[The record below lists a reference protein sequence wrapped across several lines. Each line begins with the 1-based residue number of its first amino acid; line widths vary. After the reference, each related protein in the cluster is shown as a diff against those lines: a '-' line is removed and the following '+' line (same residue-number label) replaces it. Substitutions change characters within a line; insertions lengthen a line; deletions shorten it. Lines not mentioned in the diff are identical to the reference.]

1 MATEDSG
8 STEVSQKF
16 GEKREFRSF
25 NRPLSMYEDRL
36 FPDDEEVKEKFKSGP
51 PQPPQFLYAHYYS
64 PQTIKREVSLV
75 KGVPSEYDDLL
86 ISEIGTIDGG
96 KTGFFKQGSRILD
109 IGSGGGT
116 AVTEINRKY
125 KHKDIKAV
133 GLDIRYTSRQSVKAK
148 GEKRF
153 VGGEWGKMP
162 FADDSFDR
170 LLSYESFPKYGMS
183 RNQSVEDY
191 KKVFKEITRI
201 SEVGTIWRGT
211 YGTSFAGDGM
221 PTPAAVMTS
230 NGWEV
235 YVFPTGDFVAVLSN
249 K

>member
-1 MATEDSG
+1 MATEDNG
-8 STEVSQKF
+8 SAAISQKF

-36 FPDDEEVKEKFKSGP
+36 FPDDEGMKEKFISKP
-51 PQPPQFLYAHYYS
+51 PQPPRFSYAHCYS
-64 PQTIKREVSLV
+64 PQTIIREVSLV
-75 KGVPSEYDDLL
+75 MGVPPEYDDLL

-109 IGSGGGT
+109 IGSGGGM

-201 SEVGTIWRGT
+201 SKVGTIWRGT
-211 YGTSFAGDGM
+211 YGTSLAGGSM
-221 PTPAAVMTS
+221 PTPAAVMAS